1 VHSKHFHPAT
11 SMKCDNPQGHPSGSE
26 IIVRDELSLN
36 RIRQYIAQNPVN
48 WSKDQDNSSIAEK
61 QY

>member
-1 VHSKHFHPAT
+1 
-11 SMKCDNPQGHPSGSE
+11 MKCDNPQGHPSGSE